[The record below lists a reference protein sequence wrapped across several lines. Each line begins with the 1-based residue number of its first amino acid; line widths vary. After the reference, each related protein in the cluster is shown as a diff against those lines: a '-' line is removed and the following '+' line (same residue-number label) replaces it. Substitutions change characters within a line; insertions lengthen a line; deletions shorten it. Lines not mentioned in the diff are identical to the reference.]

1 VSDPNIN
8 QPEWDF
14 ERAEFGV
21 RAMRL
26 GPRARAEQLGAT
38 LYEIDPGGA
47 VSPYHL
53 HHGNE
58 ELLIVVSG
66 TPQLRTP
73 DGMRALEP
81 GTVVAFPRGEAGAHR
96 VFNLG
101 DEPARAIIVSTM
113 NFPEVAEHVDTGTWL
128 TLKGPMDGKA
138 FPAGTDVPF
147 MDVLVEAMRAGTERD
162 AGG

>member
-1 VSDPNIN
+1 VSDPNLHR
-8 QPEWDF
+8 PEWDF
-14 ERAEFGV
+14 ERAEFGA

-26 GPRARAEQLGAT
+26 GPRAGAEQLGAT

-47 VSPYHL
+47 AAPYHL

-66 TPQLRTP
+66 TPRLRTP
-73 DGMRALEP
+73 EGIRELEP
-81 GTVVAFPRGEAGAHR
+81 GTVVAFARGAAGAHR
-96 VFNLG
+96 VFNRS
-101 DEPARAIIVSTM
+101 DETARVVIVSTM

-162 AGG
+162 GGG

>member
-1 VSDPNIN
+1 VSDPSIHR
-8 QPEWDF
+8 PEWDF

-26 GPRARAEQLGAT
+26 GPRAGAEQLGAT

-47 VSPYHL
+47 AAPYHL

-66 TPQLRTP
+66 TPRLRTP
-73 DGMRALEP
+73 DGIRELEP
-81 GTVVAFPRGEAGAHR
+81 GAVVAFPRGAAGAHR
-96 VFNLG
+96 VFNPG
-101 DEPARAIIVSTM
+101 DEPARVVIVSTM

-162 AGG
+162 DGG